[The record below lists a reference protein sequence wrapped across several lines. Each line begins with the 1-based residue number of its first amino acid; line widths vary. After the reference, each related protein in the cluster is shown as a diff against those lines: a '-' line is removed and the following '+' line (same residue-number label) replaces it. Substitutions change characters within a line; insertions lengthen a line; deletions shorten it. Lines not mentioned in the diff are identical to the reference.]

1 MSRPEFRSRT
11 GRRRMTTGAKRL
23 KSLSSLDQFDWL
35 HSGHAL
41 SEVFIFIGIQPLMT
55 SAMKILLLNPPS
67 PPDVLANREGTASFG
82 ALSSGFL
89 YPPHT
94 LAVILATLSEAQH
107 DAALIDAVG
116 EDLSLGDV
124 IARVRQSQP
133 EALGVYASWGTLDAD
148 KAALAGL
155 REAFPDTPI
164 IALGTGARYHAQEL
178 LDAGASHILL
188 GDPDLAFAKLLAG
201 PLPEPGIIKA
211 NDLLPEDHNYAGLL
225 RFPEKL
231 PRPAWDAVPWQRYD
245 FLTIFGSRGCDD
257 HCGYCAYVRVQGRSR
272 RPRPASDVAAEMLW
286 LQQTFHPRRIMAR
299 DPVFAAER
307 TWAMDVA
314 RTLLA
319 GGFSTPW
326 ECESRP
332 EHFDPALLKKL
343 AQAGCTTIKIGV
355 ESGDAAE
362 LVRIGRVE
370 DAAHAAT
377 YLAYIREVAA
387 AARQVGINTR
397 AYVMVGLPG
406 QTMAEIQT
414 TAAYIRALRPTF
426 FHPRPYVAYPRVPL
440 GPGLSEADIARLQ
453 KPLLEVAED
462 LSSEYARQQSRWRRW
477 RRKILLALPD

>member
-1 MSRPEFRSRT
+1 
-11 GRRRMTTGAKRL
+11 MTVTL
-23 KSLSSLDQFDWL
+23 
-35 HSGHAL
+35 
-41 SEVFIFIGIQPLMT
+41 I
-55 SAMKILLLNPPS
+55 NPPS
-67 PPDVLANREGTASFG
+67 PPGALANREGTASFG

-94 LAVILATLSEAQH
+94 LAVILAILREAQI
-107 DAALIDAVG
+107 DASLIDAVG
-116 EDLSLGDV
+116 EKLSLDDTIDRAGGM
-124 IARVRQSQP
+124 QP
-133 EALGVYASWGTLDAD
+133 KALGVYASWGTLAAD
-148 KAALAGL
+148 TAAISGL
-155 REAFPDTPI
+155 RAAFPDTPI
-164 IALGTGARYHAQEL
+164 IALGTGARYHADDL
-178 LDAGASHILL
+178 LAAGASHMLL
-188 GDPDLAFAKLLAG
+188 GDPELAFAKLMAA
-201 PLPEPGIIKA
+201 PLPGPGVIKA
-211 NDLLPEDHNYAGLL
+211 NELLPDDHNYAGLL

-231 PRPAWDAVPWQRYD
+231 PRPAWDGVPWQRYD

-257 HCGYCAYVRVQGRSR
+257 HCSYCAYVRVQGRSR

-307 TWAMDVA
+307 TWALDVA
-314 RTLLA
+314 RNLIA

-355 ESGDAAE
+355 ESGDAEE

-377 YLAYIREVAA
+377 YLAYIREVVQAA
-387 AARQVGINTR
+387 KAYGINVR

-426 FHPRPYVAYPRVPL
+426 FHPRPYIAYPRVAL
-440 GPGLSEADIARLQ
+440 GPGQTEEETAFLLGPLQAVAD
-453 KPLLEVAED
+453 D
-462 LSSEYARQQSRWRRW
+462 LAGEYQRQHSRWRRW
-477 RRKILLALPD
+477 QRKLLLALPD